1 MYITHF
7 NTQST
12 NDTYC
17 MLRMI
22 RLMKST
28 MPFIEYVYTW
38 LMEIT
43 LGWVLCKASNDLY
56 SYFLYNFI
64 SQKIYYHVYTIIT
77 LYTKFHD
84 ILRYHFIPLI
94 NGLKPCS
101 NIFILNH
108 IILTKDILRWCI
120 NQKTLKCRIMTED
133 GAITYFSRIIAIFRI
148 ELMDVHF
155 SIQNQWRMK

>member
-1 MYITHF
+1 MTYIAAF
-7 NTQST
+7 
-12 NDTYC
+12 Y
-17 MLRMI
+17 
-22 RLMKST
+22 
-28 MPFIEYVYTW
+28 
-38 LMEIT
+38 
-43 LGWVLCKASNDLY
+43 
-56 SYFLYNFI
+56 FI
-64 SQKIYYHVYTIIT
+64 SCHKIYTIMFVPLWWLLTYTIVISSVKGH
-77 LYTKFHD
+77 LIALQRALLIEVSYYNKFHD

-101 NIFILNH
+101 NIFTPNH

>member
-22 RLMKST
+22 RLMKSA

-56 SYFLYNFI
+56 SYFLFNFI
-64 SQKIYYHVYTIIT
+64 SQKIYHHVYTIIT
-77 LYTKFHD
+77 L
-84 ILRYHFIPLI
+84 FIPLI

-101 NIFILNH
+101 NIFTPNH